1 MNTDVLILGAGISG
15 LHAARL
21 LRAAGKSVIVLE
33 KSRGLGGRAATRRWD
48 NFPVDHGAQFFT
60 ARSPEFSAQVADWL
74 GRGVCTEWTRG
85 LHQYLDG
92 SLHATAEGE
101 PHPRYACP
109 AGMSS
114 LGRDLAGPDPGF
126 VRRQTRAA
134 DVRLAGNG
142 WLVTDEAGEEFRGRT
157 LLVATPPA
165 QAAVL
170 LRDACPE
177 AAVRLDAVTMK
188 PSLALVVR
196 YPRRP
201 FAFCGIQAPH
211 HPVLSWIG
219 HDTSKRP
226 DLHDGVTI
234 LVLHAASAFSH
245 KHYEG
250 PEAGTKDAMLA
261 AASEITGENLAT
273 PEAMFLQRWR
283 YAQAEDAALE
293 PDFLAIDAEAPLM
306 VAGDALAGGKIE
318 GAWLSGRAAAEA
330 LLRV

>member
-1 MNTDVLILGAGISG
+1 MNADVLILGAGISG
-15 LHAARL
+15 LQAARL

-60 ARSPEFSAQVADWL
+60 ARSPEFAAQVADWL
-74 GRGVCTEWTRG
+74 GRGVCAEWTRG
-85 LHQYLDG
+85 LHQYLDAR
-92 SLHATAEGE
+92 LHAPEGE

-114 LGRDLAGPDPGF
+114 LGRDLAGPDPDF
-126 VRRQTRAA
+126 VRRQTRAIG
-134 DVRLAGNG
+134 VRLVDNG
-142 WLVTDEAGEEFRGRT
+142 WLVTGEAGEEFRARS

-177 AAVRLDAVTMK
+177 AAARLGAVTMS

-201 FAFCGIQAPH
+201 LAFCGIQARH
-211 HPVLSWIG
+211 HAVLSWIG

-245 KHYEG
+245 QHYER
-250 PEAGTKDAMLA
+250 PEDETMDAMLA
-261 AASEITGENLAT
+261 AAGEITGEDLAT
-273 PEAMFLQRWR
+273 PEAEFLQRWR

-293 PDFLAIDAEAPLM
+293 PRVLAIDAEAPLL

>member
-1 MNTDVLILGAGISG
+1 MNADVLILGAGISG
-15 LHAARL
+15 LQAARL

-33 KSRGLGGRAATRRWD
+33 KRRGLGGRAATRRWD

-60 ARSPEFSAQVADWL
+60 ARSPEFAAQVTDWL

-85 LHQYLDG
+85 LHQYFDAR
-92 SLHATAEGE
+92 LHAPEGE

-114 LGRDLAGPDPGF
+114 LGRDLAGPDPDF
-126 VRRQTRAA
+126 VRRQTRAIGVRPA
-134 DVRLAGNG
+134 DNG
-142 WLVTDEAGEEFRGRT
+142 WLVTGEAGEEFRARS

-170 LRDACPE
+170 LRDACP
-177 AAVRLDAVTMK
+177 AAAARLDAVTMS

-201 FAFCGIQAPH
+201 LAFCGIQARH
-211 HPVLSWIG
+211 HAVLSWIG

-245 KHYEG
+245 QHYER
-250 PEAGTKDAMLA
+250 PEDETMDAMLA
-261 AASEITGENLAT
+261 AAGEITGEDLAT
-273 PEAMFLQRWR
+273 PEAEFLQRWR
-283 YAQAEDAALE
+283 YAQAEDVALE
-293 PDFLAIDAEAPLM
+293 PRVLAIDAEAPLL

>member
-1 MNTDVLILGAGISG
+1 MNADVLILGAGISG

-21 LRAAGKSVIVLE
+21 LRAAGKSVVVLE

-60 ARSPEFSAQVADWL
+60 ARSPEFAAQVADWL
-74 GRGVCTEWTRG
+74 GRGVCMEWTRG

-92 SLHATAEGE
+92 RLHAPEGE

-126 VRRQTRAA
+126 VRRQTRATS
-134 DVRLAGNG
+134 VRLADNG
-142 WLVTDEAGEEFRGRT
+142 WLVTGEDGEEFLGRS
-157 LLVATPPA
+157 LIVAAPPA
-165 QAAVL
+165 QAAML

-177 AAVRLDAVTMK
+177 AAIRLDAVTMT

-201 FAFCGIQAPH
+201 LAFCGIQAPH

-234 LVLHAASAFSH
+234 LVLHAASAFSRER
-245 KHYEG
+245 YER
-250 PEAGTKDAMLA
+250 PEAETKDTMLA
-261 AASEITGENLAT
+261 AAEEITGENLAT
-273 PEAMFLQRWR
+273 PEALFLQRWR

-293 PDFLAIDAEAPLM
+293 PRLLAIDAEAPLL

-318 GAWLSGRAAAEA
+318 GAWLSGRAAAGA
-330 LLRV
+330 LLRA